1 MERLN
6 QVRDQVRATFESMSW
21 GQRGGIAIAVLATV
35 GAMVW
40 IMASATAVPMR
51 TLFADL
57 EPDQMARV
65 VQELDA
71 RGVRYDL
78 RGERTVLVPEDQ
90 LYNARIHLAGQ
101 GVPSSGGAGFELFDE
116 TEFGMT
122 AFTQRVNYQRAM
134 ENELARTIRALDSVR
149 LARVHLVLP
158 EDTLFEE
165 DQQDPSA
172 SVVLTLDRGI
182 APNDAEI
189 HSIRYLVSSAVEGLS
204 ADAVTIIDS
213 MGRTLARPSEDEG
226 LGGSVEA
233 LQAARE
239 VEKDIEERIV
249 EILEPVVGNRRVRA
263 SVRVELDTSTRSET
277 VEEYDPDT
285 VAVRTEQRSQQT
297 STRSEQLG
305 GGAAGAIANLPGGG
319 AAAGGGGEEATSQTE
334 EQLAYEI
341 NSVIRQRVQNGFTV
355 ERLTAAVLIDAAGP
369 APAALAGDEAAPVA
383 DAAAVGAPAW
393 TPEQLAQLTQL
404 VENVVGFDEQR
415 GDRVMVMQE
424 AFVPEPLLIATDT
437 PLWASPDVF
446 VPALRYAVLLLGLLL
461 LGLFVIRPVM
471 GVLLRKPEVEPQTQL
486 IGRTVAE
493 LEGQA
498 DGEFSPA
505 MTLASQDEAYEE
517 LRRRVLEM
525 TNEDADRA
533 SEVITEWIRIDAA

>member
-6 QVRDQVRATFESMSW
+6 QVRDQVRTTFESMSW
-21 GQRGGIAIAVLATV
+21 GQRGGIALAVLATI

-40 IMASATAVPMR
+40 IMASATSVPMR

-65 VQELDA
+65 VQELEA
-71 RGVRYDL
+71 RGVQYDL

-101 GVPSSGGAGFELFDE
+101 GVPSTGGAGFELFDE
-116 TEFGMT
+116 AEFGMT

-134 ENELARTIRALDSVR
+134 ENELARTIRALESVR

-158 EDTLFEE
+158 EETLFEE

-204 ADAVTIIDS
+204 PDAVTIIDS
-213 MGRTLARPSEDEG
+213 MGRTLARPSDGEG

-233 LQAARE
+233 LEAARE

-249 EILEPVVGNRRVRA
+249 AILEPVVGNRRVRA
-263 SVRVELDTSTRSET
+263 SVRVDLDTSTRSET

-297 STRSEQLG
+297 STRTEQLG

-319 AAAGGGGEEATSQTE
+319 AAPGGGGEEATSQTE

-341 NSVIRQRVQNGFTV
+341 NSIIRQRVQNGFTV

-369 APAALAGDEAAPVA
+369 VSAAGTGDAADTAAPAAG
-383 DAAAVGAPAW
+383 AVTPAW

-424 AFVPEPLLIATDT
+424 AFVPEPILMATDT

-471 GVLLRKPEVEPQTQL
+471 SVLLRKPEVEPQTQL

-493 LEGQA
+493 LEGEA
-498 DGEFSPA
+498 GGEFEPA
-505 MTLASQDEAYEE
+505 MTLARQDEAYEE

-525 TNEDADRA
+525 TNDDADRA